1 MPKFFVTQDQVQNG
15 TIYVIGEDVNHI
27 KNVLRMKIHDK
38 LTICIKET
46 KEDALCQIQEVQENS
61 IICKILDM
69 SKNQVE
75 SNIKVSIFQGLPKSD
90 KMELII
96 QKSVE
101 LGVYDIYPVKM
112 KRCVVKLEKKDEQ
125 KKIARW
131 QKISEVAAKQ
141 CGRGI
146 VPEVKQIVTISDICN
161 KIPKYDI
168 VLVAYEGETENSL
181 KSELTK
187 LTKAYINNQKTD
199 IKSEK
204 MDIKIAVVIGPEGGL
219 DISEVKQMNESGAK
233 IVTLGK
239 RILRTETVAFNVL
252 SNIMYELEQ

>member
-1 MPKFFVTQDQVQNG
+1 MPKFFVTQDQVQNQ
-15 TIYVIGEDVNHI
+15 TIHVIGEDVNHI
-27 KNVLRMKIHDK
+27 KNVLRMKVNDT

-46 KEDALCQIQEVQENS
+46 QKDTTCKIRELQNDCV
-61 IICKILDM
+61 ICKILETVE
-69 SKNQVE
+69 NQVE

-112 KRCVVKLEKKDEQ
+112 KRCVVKLDEKDKQ
-125 KKIARW
+125 KKISRW

-146 VPEVKQIVTISDICN
+146 VPEIKHVATVADICN
-161 KIPKYDI
+161 KIPEYDM
-168 VLVAYEGETENSL
+168 VLVAYEEEKENRIKTEL
-181 KSELTK
+181 KK
-187 LTKAYINNQKTD
+187 LAD
-199 IKSEK
+199 IVSTQQEV
-204 MDIKIAVVIGPEGGL
+204 KIAVVIGPEGGI
-219 DISEVKQMNESGAK
+219 DSQEVMALHESGAK
-233 IVTLGK
+233 VVTLGK

-252 SNIMYELEQ
+252 SNIMYELES

>member
-1 MPKFFVTQDQVQNG
+1 MPKFFVTQNQVQNE
-15 TIYVIGEDVNHI
+15 TIYVTGEDVNHI
-27 KNVLRMKIHDK
+27 KNVLRMKVNDI

-46 KEDALCQIQEVQENS
+46 QKDTTCKIQELKDDC
-61 IICKILDM
+61 IICKILETVE
-69 SKNQVE
+69 NQVE

-112 KRCVVKLEKKDEQ
+112 KRCVVKLDNKDEQ
-125 KKIARW
+125 KKITRW

-146 VPEVKQIVTISDICN
+146 VPEIKQVVTVADICK
-161 KIPKYDI
+161 KISEYDV
-168 VLVAYEGETENSL
+168 VLVAYEEEKENRIKTEL
-181 KSELTK
+181 KK
-187 LTKAYINNQKTD
+187 LINVVSTQQD
-199 IKSEK
+199 V
-204 MDIKIAVVIGPEGGL
+204 KIAVVIGPEGGIDSQEIMDL
-219 DISEVKQMNESGAK
+219 QKSGAK
-233 IVTLGK
+233 VVTLGK

-252 SNIMYELEQ
+252 SNIMYELET

>member
-1 MPKFFVTQDQVQNG
+1 MPKFFVTQSQVQNQ
-15 TIYVIGEDVNHI
+15 TIHVTGEDVNHI
-27 KNVLRMKIHDK
+27 KNVLRMKVNDT

-46 KEDALCQIQEVQENS
+46 QKDTTCKIQKLKEDCVICRILETMENE
-61 IICKILDM
+61 
-69 SKNQVE
+69 VE

-96 QKSVE
+96 QKAVE

-112 KRCVVKLEKKDEQ
+112 KRCVVKLDKKDEQ

-146 VPEVKQIVTISDICN
+146 VPEIKQVVTISDICK
-161 KIPKYDI
+161 KIPEYNV
-168 VLVAYEGETENSL
+168 VLVAYEEEKENSIKKEL
-181 KSELTK
+181 KEL
-187 LTKAYINNQKTD
+187 INVANTQK
-199 IKSEK
+199 KV
-204 MDIKIAVVIGPEGGL
+204 KIAVVIGPEGGI
-219 DISEVKQMNESGAK
+219 DSQEVMELHESGARV
-233 IVTLGK
+233 VTLGK

-252 SNIMYELEQ
+252 SNIMYELEP

>member
-1 MPKFFVTQDQVQNG
+1 MPKFFVTQNQVQNQ
-15 TIYVIGEDVNHI
+15 TIQVTGEDVNHI
-27 KNVLRMKIHDK
+27 KNVLRMKINDT

-46 KEDALCQIQEVQENS
+46 QKDTTCKIQELQNDCV
-61 IICKILDM
+61 ICKILETVE
-69 SKNQVE
+69 NQVE

-112 KRCVVKLEKKDEQ
+112 KRCVVKLDKKDEQ

-146 VPEVKQIVTISDICN
+146 VPEIKQVVTITDICN
-161 KIPKYDI
+161 TMSEYDI
-168 VLVAYEGETENSL
+168 VLVAYEEEKENSIKKEL
-181 KSELTK
+181 KK
-187 LTKAYINNQKTD
+187 LINVANTQQ
-199 IKSEK
+199 EV
-204 MDIKIAVVIGPEGGL
+204 KIAVVIGPEGGI
-219 DISEVKQMNESGAK
+219 DIQEVKALQESGARV
-233 IVTLGK
+233 VTLGK

-252 SNIMYELEQ
+252 SNIMYELEA